1 MSHEREKTIEE
12 LRSEN
17 KILKEKLERAQ
28 RELAESVRTEV
39 SQHFV
44 IKDLL
49 DKIDHLTENLKKLTG
64 SLE

>member
-17 KILKEKLERAQ
+17 KLLREKLEHAQ
-28 RELAESVRTEV
+28 RELAESVRSEV
-39 SQHFV
+39 NQQFA
-44 IKDLL
+44 IKELL
-49 DKIDHLTENLKKLTG
+49 DKIDHLTNNLKELTG